1 MMWSKM
7 RRNKK
12 KIKPSKS
19 GPWKQRNFRRRKNP
33 PSNTILLFVLFV
45 LFYAAYQYQESGISF
60 ATLTE
65 KPTQTD
71 TPAASK
77 PRGKILEGRITHV
90 RDGDTFEVNGIPVR
104 ISALDCPENSTS
116 AGKAVTRF
124 AKKFKG
130 KIAVCELTGAKTYDR
145 VVGYCSIGGKDFGK
159 TMMDQTSCKL
169 WAKYD
174 VWNRY

>member
-1 MMWSKM
+1 MK
-7 RRNKK
+7 RNRGKL
-12 KIKPSKS
+12 KIVQS
-19 GPWKQRNFRRRKNP
+19 GRWKRPHRRRRKNL
-33 PSNTILLFVLFV
+33 PSNTILMGVAVL
-45 LFYAAYQYQESGISF
+45 LLSF
-60 ATLTE
+60 AYYYENADISLAALTE
-65 KPTQTD
+65 KAKATLSPPPVKQQD
-71 TPAASK
+71 N
-77 PRGKILEGRITHV
+77 ILKGRITHV

-130 KIAVCELTGAKTYDR
+130 KTAVCELTGAKTYDR
-145 VVGYCSIGGKDFGK
+145 VVGYCSIDGKDFGK